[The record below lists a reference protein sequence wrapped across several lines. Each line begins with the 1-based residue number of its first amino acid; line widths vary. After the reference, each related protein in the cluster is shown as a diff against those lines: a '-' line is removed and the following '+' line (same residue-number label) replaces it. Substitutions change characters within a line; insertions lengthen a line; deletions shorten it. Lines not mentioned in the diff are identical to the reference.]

1 MKLDEIK
8 CAYEVVDS
16 AGVEQARIGMYF
28 AFPIEN
34 KRACKETK
42 E

>member
-16 AGVEQARIGMYF
+16 AGAEQARIGMYNHF
-28 AFPIEN
+28 
-34 KRACKETK
+34 
-42 E
+42 